1 MRAKRVAVAG
11 FALLVTGAPLA
22 AQQPGMVEIGTFG
35 SFTRLDRRG
44 EFDDALSL
52 SGRLGVFILPQ
63 VSLEVDAA
71 RGRVEDPQGTRSNFT
86 PFHARLLYNRPMGV
100 RTDLVL
106 GAGYA
111 QYDYG
116 KTDEVPADEYG
127 VGMLAGLRFGL
138 SERVAFRLDGTVD
151 VMPVTWNAN
160 RGVAVR
166 QP

>member
-1 MRAKRVAVAG
+1 MRAKRIAVAG

-63 VSLEVDAA
+63 VSLEVDIS
-71 RGRVEDPQGTRSNFT
+71 RGRVEGGQGVQSNFT
-86 PFHARLLYNRPMGV
+86 PFHARLLYNRPV
-100 RTDLVL
+100 SARTDLVL

-116 KTDEVPADEYG
+116 RTLQVPADEYG
-127 VGMLAGLRFGL
+127 VGGLVGMRLWLGD
-138 SERVAFRLDGTVD
+138 RAAFRVDGTVD

-160 RGVAVR
+160 
-166 QP
+166 